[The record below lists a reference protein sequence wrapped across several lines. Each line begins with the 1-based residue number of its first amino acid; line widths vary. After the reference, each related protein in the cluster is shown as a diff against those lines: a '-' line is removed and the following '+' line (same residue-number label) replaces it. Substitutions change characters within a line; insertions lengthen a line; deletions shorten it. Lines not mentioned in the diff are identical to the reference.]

1 MNGKTNLYLPKEFQ
15 ENSDSKEFN
24 NNLPERKASQEKYVF
39 PSELVFIINH
49 AFILQ
54 LPSHQ
59 QYQELVQK
67 EMKLL
72 NLQGRLPLSFKKIGF
87 LIHLNDPFYLS
98 HLYKL
103 LTFDILF
110 ILFTFNIPLI
120 KIEYFDKIFEDIS
133 SHKAKQEDMPNAL
146 PIYWTENIQEVL
158 MFLRQFNPEFLLKE
172 PKLFHISIN
181 FLLLNLGKDSFV
193 TNPHLKAKH
202 LQFLSSF
209 IPGKKKEIIPYQEFL
224 ALFNKNQFFQTRLIQ
239 NLSQYFIQVG
249 KTLSDSS
256 GYENYSYKHGCGVI
270 INYLFDTVVG
280 FEKDSFLTKSIF
292 KYSELVSD
300 EYLQFW
306 KIILED
312 IIALITISLEKLQE
326 IKTFQEETLTRG
338 IWILGFD
345 GRHEKLVKHEQNKKQ
360 TPALLSY
367 LKTNLMMLAF
377 ISEVFPDF
385 LSMIKLEKSWL

>member
-1 MNGKTNLYLPKEFQ
+1 M
-15 ENSDSKEFN
+15 
-24 NNLPERKASQEKYVF
+24 
-39 PSELVFIINH
+39 
-49 AFILQ
+49 
-54 LPSHQ
+54 
-59 QYQELVQK
+59 
-67 EMKLL
+67 
-72 NLQGRLPLSFKKIGF
+72 
-87 LIHLNDPFYLS
+87 
-98 HLYKL
+98 
-103 LTFDILF
+103 
-110 ILFTFNIPLI
+110 
-120 KIEYFDKIFEDIS
+120 
-133 SHKAKQEDMPNAL
+133 
-146 PIYWTENIQEVL
+146 
-158 MFLRQFNPEFLLKE
+158 
-172 PKLFHISIN
+172 
-181 FLLLNLGKDSFV
+181 
-193 TNPHLKAKH
+193 
-202 LQFLSSF
+202 QFLSSF

-224 ALFNKNQFFQTRLIQ
+224 ALFNKNQFFQTHLIQ
-239 NLSQYFIQVG
+239 NLSQYYIQVG

-270 INYLFDTVVG
+270 INYLFETVVG

-326 IKTFQEETLTRG
+326 IKTFQEEALTRG